1 MSKPLNGCVRSHA
14 SKPSSSSFNPA
25 SRFAETH
32 YTSLGLLVAA
42 IASNDLDRLA
52 SQETNIDQTLQ
63 NLASALNVLADYRL
77 QQVDRLSKKKQRE
90 LPDGVLAT
98 REDLPAMLY
107 LLAGVAE
114 VCAAAVSASANARYL
129 KEHRGLSDE
138 E

>member
-1 MSKPLNGCVRSHA
+1 MYLPTIDYSRSIG
-14 SKPSSSSFNPA
+14 F
-25 SRFAETH
+25 
-32 YTSLGLLVAA
+32 L
-42 IASNDLDRLA
+42 
-52 SQETNIDQTLQ
+52 
-63 NLASALNVLADYRL
+63 
-77 QQVDRLSKKKQRE
+77 KKKQRE

>member
-77 QQVDRLSKKKQRE
+77 QQVDRLSEKNSESCPMGYWLRAKTFRPCCTCLRA
-90 LPDGVLAT
+90 LP
-98 REDLPAMLY
+98 RF
-107 LLAGVAE
+107 
-114 VCAAAVSASANARYL
+114 ARRRSL
-129 KEHRGLSDE
+129 RARMHAISRNTEG
-138 E
+138 